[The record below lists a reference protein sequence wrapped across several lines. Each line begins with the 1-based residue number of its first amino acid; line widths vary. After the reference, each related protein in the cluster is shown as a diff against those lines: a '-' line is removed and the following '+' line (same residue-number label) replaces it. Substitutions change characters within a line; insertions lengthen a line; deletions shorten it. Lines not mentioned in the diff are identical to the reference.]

1 MNGANPLPSAAQIP
15 VKKVR
20 WATRARRRITIISK
34 GAGEIFAALAEPL
47 MRYATIYLALAT
59 SIPALNWGPLY
70 ATALGVVIIAP
81 EFVLLGALSI
91 AEQAIKSGQTKWGR
105 ALYVVSFLLA
115 AIMVATFVDIFIYT
129 FPDLALKCLNFA
141 RCLIAVSFSL
151 VLGKLDKESD
161 EPDVMR
167 VAPPTPDEIGQAFDR
182 LKVDL
187 SKQIEEGLQQIR
199 VEVQTHH
206 HVIEEDTTA
215 TQGHLLSVGNRTT
228 AQIEATQ
235 ERTIAAPT
243 RGQEHVSERTA
254 ASEPPSHEP
263 DNEPERTADKL
274 ELTLDFLRENPQRAN
289 SPEIDTLLAAH
300 LGLKRPASARFWR
313 LKAQELLTAAEQ
325 EETSANEQGAYS
337 RLLTYVQRH
346 PPATQKAIAAHLS
359 MSERTVRRHL
369 AAMRKSGQLPVAW
382 TAESGQDT
390 DEKAAID
397 AAMSSLEKR
406 PDAMRTEVM
415 SSSEND
421 LAEDNQTPDNGLP
434 LLRVVK

>member
-1 MNGANPLPSAAQIP
+1 MSGANPLPSAAQIP

-70 ATALGVVIIAP
+70 ATALGIVIIAP

-115 AIMVATFVDIFIYT
+115 GIMVATFVDIFIYT
-129 FPDLALKCLNFA
+129 FPDLALKALNFA

-161 EPDVMR
+161 EPDVVR
-167 VAPPTPDEIGQAFDR
+167 AVQPTPDEINRALDQ
-182 LKVDL
+182 LKTDL
-187 SKQIEEGLQQIR
+187 SKQIEDGLQHIR
-199 VEVQTHH
+199 IEVRTHH
-206 HVIEEDTTA
+206 HVVEEDTTA
-215 TQGHLLSVGNRTT
+215 KQGRLLSAGNRTVD
-228 AQIEATQ
+228 QIEAVN
-235 ERTIAAPT
+235 ERTVTAPT

-274 ELTLDFLRENPQRAN
+274 ELTLDFLRENPHHAN
-289 SPEIDTLLAAH
+289 SSEIDSLLAAH

-313 LKAQELLTAAEQ
+313 LKAQEMLTAAAQ

-337 RLLTYVQRH
+337 RLFTYVQHH
-346 PPATQKAIAAHLS
+346 PPTTQKAIAAQLG

-369 AAMRKSGQLPVAW
+369 TAMRKSGQLPATW

-390 DEKAAID
+390 DEKAVID
-397 AAMSSLEKR
+397 AAMSTQEKR
-406 PDAMRTEVM
+406 LDAMRTEAV
-415 SSSEND
+415 SSPEND
-421 LAEDNQTPDNGLP
+421 LAEDNRTPDNELP